1 MKNKL
6 LMSTLAGVIGAT
18 TILHPVDAAS
28 DKDQISKLKKEKAA
42 LQKEVKTLKSQKAKL
57 YSDHKSLKSKYSKLD
72 KSYQAVSKEN
82 KLLKDKVK
90 TLSQGYQLLETKKQ
104 LLWNGDLV
112 NKSYKATPSLLL
124 LKNTPYIPLDL
135 AARLNNLPLKSTS
148 SSFELGV
155 PKNGVSLS
163 TLKHEKSSFENV
175 LYNRTIEV
183 RGKTSVSNIIFDQ
196 YNVLSSL
203 DPSAIYYLNNNF
215 TTFETDVLVTPTD
228 VANKLSLYGRNG
240 HSLTFKILDAKTKK
254 ILAEYDL
261 IHDEDP
267 VHIKLDVRGVDGI
280 QFMIDSTYESSS
292 ATLSNPLLTK

>member
-18 TILHPVDAAS
+18 TILYPVDAAS
-28 DKDQISKLKKEKAA
+28 DKEQISKLKKEKAA

-57 YSDHKSLKSKYSKLD
+57 YSDHKSLKSKYSKFD
-72 KSYQAVSKEN
+72 KSYQAVLKEN
-82 KLLKDKVK
+82 KLLKDKIK

-112 NKSYKATPSLLL
+112 NKSYKSTPSLLL

-135 AARLNNLPLKSTS
+135 AAKLNNLPLKSTS
-148 SSFELGV
+148 SSFELGI

-163 TLKHEKSSFENV
+163 TLRPEKSSFEKI

-183 RGKTSVSNIIFDQ
+183 KGKTSVSNIIFDQ
-196 YNVLSSL
+196 NTHDS
-203 DPSAIYYLNNNF
+203 SAIYYLNKKF
-215 TTFETDVLVTPTD
+215 TTFETDVLVTPMD
-228 VANKLSLYGRNG
+228 VAEKLNIHGWDG
-240 HSLTFKILDAKTKK
+240 ISLTFTIIDTKTNK

-261 IHDEDP
+261 NHDEDP
-267 VHIKLDVRGVDGI
+267 IHIKLDVRGVDGI
-280 QFMIDSTYESSS
+280 KFTVDPYGQSSS

>member
-1 MKNKL
+1 MKNKI

-28 DKDQISKLKKEKAA
+28 DKNQISKLKKEKAA

-57 YSDHKSLKSKYSKLD
+57 YSDHESLKSKYSKLD
-72 KSYQAVSKEN
+72 KSYQAVLKEN

-104 LLWNGDLV
+104 FLWNGDLV
-112 NKSYKATPSLLL
+112 NKSYKSTPSLLL

-148 SSFELGV
+148 SSFELGI

-163 TLKHEKSSFENV
+163 TLKHEKSSFDNV
-175 LYNRTIEV
+175 LYNYTMEV

-196 YNVLSSL
+196 SNAFDSRNK
-203 DPSAIYYLNNNF
+203 SALYYLNNF
-215 TTFETDVLVTPTD
+215 TTFETDVLVTPKD
-228 VANKLSLYGRNG
+228 VATKLSLSGRNG
-240 HSLTFKILDAKTKK
+240 NSLTFKISDVKTKK
-254 ILAEYDL
+254 ILAEYKL
-261 IHDEDP
+261 NHDEDP
-267 VHIKLDVRGVDGI
+267 VHIKLDVRGIDGL
-280 QFMIDSTYESSS
+280 QFTIDSPYESSS